1 MRTATFFNCDRV
13 LKTVCAQ
20 CGKVFYRSHEWIYR
34 KHKGSNADMYC
45 GYNCMVR
52 AQKGIRPSGEVIDI
66 EHRPRILTEAE
77 KTRICDLRKQGLSL
91 KQISDVVYRSRNGVL
106 KALHERGLN

>member
-1 MRTATFFNCDRV
+1 MRIGSFYSCDRV

-20 CGKVFYRSHEWIYR
+20 CGKQFRRSHEWRWRNR
-34 KHKGSNADMYC
+34 KGTDADFYC
-45 GYNCMVR
+45 GYNCMR
-52 AQKGIRPSGEVIDI
+52 KAQKGIRPSGEIIDI
-66 EHRPRILTEAE
+66 EHRPRILTEDE

-106 KALHERGLN
+106 KALHERGLT